1 MDANLALHQA
11 HLIIG
16 WAFFHRLNAIF
27 GLGTLLPPFCERRL
41 NCEHMADLAA
51 LEQRARAELAAC
63 GDEMALRAWNTKYFG
78 KSGEVLQALKGVG
91 AIPADQRRAYGQEA
105 NRIKETLTQAHE
117 SKSAALK
124 QQTLELSLTA
134 ETVDVTLP
142 GRPLQRGRL
151 HVATKIMREIT
162 AIFADLGFQV
172 YRSREV
178 EDDRMN
184 FELLNMPPHHPARDM
199 WDTFHTTTPGVLLR
213 THTSPGQIHVMR
225 ELCPEPIRVILPGMC
240 YRYEQITMRSEIQFQ
255 QVEGLC
261 IGESVTMTDLKGTI
275 SAFARRLFG
284 QERQVR
290 FRSSYFPFT
299 EPSIEVDIDWPK
311 DDPNADRLTKGTGWL
326 EIMGAGMVHPVVLR
340 NGGYDP
346 EKFSGFAFGMG
357 PQRITMLKYAIDD
370 IRQFWAND
378 LRFLQQF

>member
-1 MDANLALHQA
+1 MS
-11 HLIIG
+11 
-16 WAFFHRLNAIF
+16 
-27 GLGTLLPPFCERRL
+27 
-41 NCEHMADLAA
+41 DLAA
-51 LEQRARAELAAC
+51 LEQRARAELTAG
-63 GDEMALRAWNTKYFG
+63 GDEAALRAWHTKYFG
-78 KSGEVLQALKGVG
+78 KSGEVPQALKEVG
-91 AIPADQRRAYGQEA
+91 KVAPEQRRAYGQEA
-105 NRIKETLTQAHE
+105 NRIKEALTQAYE
-117 SKSAALK
+117 AALETAK
-124 QQTLELSLTA
+124 RHALEQTLA
-134 ETVDVTLP
+134 ADKMDVTLP

-151 HVATKIMREIT
+151 HVATRIMREIT

-178 EDDRMN
+178 EDDLTN

-240 YRYEQITMRSEIQFQ
+240 YRYEQITTRSEIQFQ

-261 IGESVTMTDLKGTI
+261 VGAHVTMTDLKGTI
-275 SAFARRLFG
+275 TAFARRLFG

-378 LRFLQQF
+378 LRFLGQF